1 MRHPKRWLLLAALGL
16 SACTNPQ
23 TPAGFEGYVY
33 HVPLIFGKSEFRST
47 MVGPSSTGLSWR
59 LHVENV
65 DMRAKSQSEQFN
77 LLTSDNLNVAFEVN
91 TRLRVRPGGSK
102 EIVEEWGTDWYD
114 RNVREPLRT
123 VIRQEITEVSATD
136 IQLRTDEVRSRIFD
150 ASVELYAE
158 TPIELLSVDIGN
170 IQFPKEVTQAIERK
184 IATEQELQ
192 RQEFLRA
199 KTRKEAGIKVLE
211 ALKVAKQ
218 QEIISSTLDPIYVQ
232 RMAVQT
238 YRKLAAS
245 SNKTVM
251 VLPNT
256 SKGTGLP
263 QVLPAGVTRV
273 LSAEDRKLL
282 KDMEERYM
290 KMASEPI
297 EGEPVKGLPPAV
309 VPKPEP
315 EVEPEPEAAPEPAE
329 AAPEEAKAEPE
340 AKPTPAEPG
349 EPPAE
354 PVPGPQ

>member
-1 MRHPKRWLLLAALGL
+1 MRKRNLFVLAALGL
-16 SACTNPQ
+16 AACTNPQ

-33 HVPLIFGKSEFRST
+33 HVPLAFGESEYRST
-47 MVGPSSTGLSWR
+47 LVGPASTGLSWR
-59 LHVENV
+59 LYVENV
-65 DMRAKSQSEQFN
+65 DMRAKSQSEEFN
-77 LLTSDNLNVAFEVN
+77 LLTRDNLSVAFEVN

-102 EIVEEWGTDWYD
+102 EIVEHWGTDWYE

-123 VIRQEITEVSATD
+123 VVRQEITEVSATD
-136 IQLRTDEVRSRIFD
+136 IQLSTDEVRARIFD

-170 IQFPKEVTQAIERK
+170 IQFPKAVTEAIERK

-232 RMAVQT
+232 RMAVQA
-238 YRKLAAS
+238 YRRLAAS

-256 SKGTGLP
+256 AEGTGLP
-263 QVLPAGVTRV
+263 QVLPASESRE
-273 LSAEDRKLL
+273 LSAADRALL
-282 KDMEERYM
+282 DDMEERYM
-290 KMASEPI
+290 KMASEAI
-297 EGEPVKGLPPAV
+297 EGGDVAL
-309 VPKPEP
+309 
-315 EVEPEPEAAPEPAE
+315 PEPADPD
-329 AAPEEAKAEPE
+329 AVPE
-340 AKPTPAEPG
+340 AVPDM
-349 EPPAE
+349 
-354 PVPGPQ
+354 PVPGIETPDPVPDEEPDPAEEPDPVDPADPADPE

>member
-1 MRHPKRWLLLAALGL
+1 MPGTSKRWLPLAALGL

-33 HVPLIFGKSEFRST
+33 HVPMIFGESEYRST
-47 MVGPSSTGLSWR
+47 LVGPSSTGLSWR
-59 LHVENV
+59 LYVENV
-65 DMRAKSQSEQFN
+65 DMRAKSQSEKFS
-77 LLTSDNLNVAFEVN
+77 LLTSDNLSVAFEVN

-102 EIVEEWGTDWYD
+102 EIVEEWGTDWYE

-123 VIRQEITEVSATD
+123 VVRQEITQVSATD

-150 ASVELYAE
+150 ASVKLYAE

-232 RMAVQT
+232 RMAVQS
-238 YRKLAAS
+238 YRALAAS

-256 SKGTGLP
+256 ANGTGLP
-263 QVLPAGVTRV
+263 QVLSAGESRE
-273 LSAEDRKLL
+273 LSAEDRALL
-282 KDMEERYM
+282 EEMEKRYM
-290 KMASEPI
+290 KMASEAI
-297 EGEPVKGLPPAV
+297 EGGDVELPKVDAAPKPPA
-309 VPKPEP
+309 E
-315 EVEPEPEAAPEPAE
+315 EAAPEP
-329 AAPEEAKAEPE
+329 PPAEPE
-340 AKPTPAEPG
+340 APDPPEPEAPEPTEPA
-349 EPPAE
+349 PAAD
-354 PVPGPQ
+354 

>member
-1 MRHPKRWLLLAALGL
+1 MRHPKRWLLLATLGL

-102 EIVEEWGTDWYD
+102 EIVEEWGTDWYE

-136 IQLRTDEVRSRIFD
+136 IQLRTDEVRARIFD
-150 ASVELYAE
+150 ASVDLYAD

-170 IQFPKEVTQAIERK
+170 IQFPKEVTEAIERK

-238 YRKLAAS
+238 YRQLAAS

-256 SKGTGLP
+256 SQGTGLP
-263 QVLPAGVTRV
+263 QVLPAGVTRE
-273 LSAEDRKLL
+273 LSTADRELL
-282 KDMEERYM
+282 REMEERYM
-290 KMASEPI
+290 KMASEPVA
-297 EGEPVKGLPPAV
+297 GEPVEGMPAAV
-309 VPKPEP
+309 VQKPAAVKP
-315 EVEPEPEAAPEPAE
+315 AVEPEPTPVE
-329 AAPEEAKAEPE
+329 AAPEETDAKPE
-340 AKPTPAEPG
+340 AKPTQAEPDESPV
-349 EPPAE
+349 EPEPA
-354 PVPGPQ
+354 PQ

>member
-1 MRHPKRWLLLAALGL
+1 MFHLKRLLLLAALTMG
-16 SACTNPQ
+16 ACTNPQ

-33 HVPLIFGKSEFRST
+33 HVPMAFGASEYRDT
-47 MVGPSSTGLSWR
+47 LVGPSSTGLSWR
-59 LHVENV
+59 LFVENV

-77 LLTSDNLNVAFEVN
+77 LLTSDNLSVAFEVN

-102 EIVEEWGTDWYD
+102 EIVEEWGTDWYE

-123 VIRQEITEVSATD
+123 VVRQEITQVSATD
-136 IQLRTDEVRSRIFD
+136 IQLRTDEVRARIFD
-150 ASVELYAE
+150 ASEALYAD

-170 IQFPKEVTQAIERK
+170 IQFPGEVTQAIERK

-232 RMAVQT
+232 RMAVQA
-238 YRKLAAS
+238 YRRLAGS

-256 SKGTGLP
+256 ATGTGLP
-263 QVLPAGVTRV
+263 QVLAAGESRE
-273 LSAEDRKLL
+273 LSPEDRALL
-282 KDMEERYM
+282 DAMEKRYM
-290 KMASEPI
+290 EMASETIDPDAA
-297 EGEPVKGLPPAV
+297 VPARPGAPTDPAPEQEA
-309 VPKPEP
+309 PKPTP
-315 EVEPEPEAAPEPAE
+315 SPEPTAPKLAPAAGGT
-329 AAPEEAKAEPE
+329 
-340 AKPTPAEPG
+340 PTPAE
-349 EPPAE
+349 
-354 PVPGPQ
+354 

>member
-1 MRHPKRWLLLAALGL
+1 MPKLQRLFLLAALGL

-23 TPAGFEGYVY
+23 TPAGFEGYVH
-33 HVPLIFGKSEFRST
+33 HVPLMFGQSGYRDT
-47 MVGPSSTGLSWR
+47 LVGPASTGLAWR
-59 LHVENV
+59 LFVENV

-77 LLTSDNLNVAFEVN
+77 LLTSDNLSVAFEVN

-102 EIVEEWGTDWYD
+102 EIVEEWGTDWYA

-123 VIRQEITEVSATD
+123 VVRQEITQVSATD
-136 IQLRTDEVRSRIFD
+136 IQLRTDEVRARIFE
-150 ASVELYAE
+150 ASERLYAD

-232 RMAVQT
+232 RMAVQA
-238 YRKLAAS
+238 YRKLAAA

-256 SKGTGLP
+256 AQGTGLP
-263 QVLPAGVTRV
+263 QVLHAGESRE
-273 LSAEDRKLL
+273 LSTEDRALL
-282 KDMEERYM
+282 DEMEKRYM
-290 KMASEPI
+290 KMASEAI
-297 EGEPVKGLPPAV
+297 EGSEA
-309 VPKPEP
+309 
-315 EVEPEPEAAPEPAE
+315 PEAEAP
-329 AAPEEAKAEPE
+329 AK
-340 AKPTPAEPG
+340 
-349 EPPAE
+349 
-354 PVPGPQ
+354 

>member
-102 EIVEEWGTDWYD
+102 EIVEEWGTDWYE

-136 IQLRTDEVRSRIFD
+136 IQLRTDEVRARIFD
-150 ASVELYAE
+150 ASVELYAD

-170 IQFPKEVTQAIERK
+170 IQFPKEVTEAIERK

-238 YRKLAAS
+238 YRRLAAS

-263 QVLPAGVTRV
+263 QVLPAGVTRE
-273 LSAEDRKLL
+273 LSAADRELL
-282 KDMEERYM
+282 REMEERYM
-290 KMASEPI
+290 KMASEPVAD
-297 EGEPVKGLPPAV
+297 EPVEGMPAAV
-309 VPKPEP
+309 VPKAEPTAEP
-315 EVEPEPEAAPEPAE
+315 ESEAEEPPKQPASPAAAPAEPEPAGVDTPSAEPEPA
-329 AAPEEAKAEPE
+329 P
-340 AKPTPAEPG
+340 
-349 EPPAE
+349 
-354 PVPGPQ
+354 

>member
-1 MRHPKRWLLLAALGL
+1 MPNTKTMLRRGLLLAALGL

-33 HVPLIFGKSEFRST
+33 HVPLMFGESGYRST
-47 MVGPSSTGLSWR
+47 LVGPASTGLAWR
-59 LHVENV
+59 LFVENV

-77 LLTSDNLNVAFEVN
+77 LLTSDNLSVAFEVN

-102 EIVEEWGTDWYD
+102 EIVEEWGTDWYE

-123 VIRQEITEVSATD
+123 VVRQEITQVSATD
-136 IQLRTDEVRSRIFD
+136 IQLRTDEVRARIFE
-150 ASVELYAE
+150 ASEELYAE

-232 RMAVQT
+232 RMAVQA
-238 YRKLAAS
+238 YRRLAAS

-256 SKGTGLP
+256 AQGTGLP
-263 QVLPAGVTRV
+263 QVLPASESRE
-273 LSAEDRKLL
+273 LSEEDRALL
-282 KDMEERYM
+282 DEMEKRYM
-290 KMASEPI
+290 KMASEAI
-297 EGEPVKGLPPAV
+297 EGGEVEL
-309 VPKPEP
+309 PEP
-315 EVEPEPEAAPEPAE
+315 TVEEKAPAPEPAPEPEPEPE
-329 AAPEEAKAEPE
+329 
-340 AKPTPAEPG
+340 
-349 EPPAE
+349 
-354 PVPGPQ
+354 

>member
-1 MRHPKRWLLLAALGL
+1 MPGTSKRWLLLAALGL

-33 HVPLIFGKSEFRST
+33 HVPMIFGESEYRST
-47 MVGPSSTGLSWR
+47 LVGPSSTGLSWR
-59 LHVENV
+59 LYVENV
-65 DMRAKSQSEQFN
+65 DMRAKSQSEKFS
-77 LLTSDNLNVAFEVN
+77 LLTSDNLSVAFEVN

-102 EIVEEWGTDWYD
+102 EIVEEWGTDWYE

-123 VIRQEITEVSATD
+123 VVRQEITQVSATD

-150 ASVELYAE
+150 ASVKLYAD

-232 RMAVQT
+232 RMAVQS
-238 YRKLAAS
+238 YRALAAS

-256 SKGTGLP
+256 ANGTGLP
-263 QVLPAGVTRV
+263 QVLSAGESRE
-273 LSAEDRKLL
+273 LSAADRALL
-282 KDMEERYM
+282 EEMEKRYM
-290 KMASEPI
+290 KMASEAI
-297 EGEPVKGLPPAV
+297 EGGDVELPKVEATPKTPAAQDAA
-309 VPKPEP
+309 PEP
-315 EVEPEPEAAPEPAE
+315 PPSEPPPSEPTTPDTPEPEA
-329 AAPEEAKAEPE
+329 
-340 AKPTPAEPG
+340 
-349 EPPAE
+349 PPA
-354 PVPGPQ
+354 PQPPPASD

>member
-1 MRHPKRWLLLAALGL
+1 MPKTFKRWLLLATLGA

-33 HVPLIFGKSEFRST
+33 HVPLIFGSSEYRST
-47 MVGPSSTGLSWR
+47 LVGPSSTGLSWR
-59 LHVENV
+59 LYVENV
-65 DMRAKSQSEQFN
+65 DMRAKSQSEKFS
-77 LLTSDNLNVAFEVN
+77 LLTSDNLSVAFEVN

-102 EIVEEWGTDWYD
+102 EIVEEWGTDWYE

-123 VIRQEITEVSATD
+123 VVRQEITQVSATD
-136 IQLRTDEVRSRIFD
+136 IQLRTDEVRARIFD
-150 ASVELYAE
+150 ASVELYAK

-232 RMAVQT
+232 RMAVQS
-238 YRKLAAS
+238 YRALAAS

-256 SKGTGLP
+256 ANGTGLP
-263 QVLPAGVTRV
+263 QVLSAGESRE
-273 LSAEDRKLL
+273 LSAEDRALL
-282 KDMEERYM
+282 EEMEKRYM
-290 KMASEPI
+290 KMASEAI
-297 EGEPVKGLPPAV
+297 EGGDVELPEPAPAKPV
-309 VPKPEP
+309 VPTAEPEAPQPEP
-315 EVEPEPEAAPEPAE
+315 EAPEPEPES
-329 AAPEEAKAEPE
+329 
-340 AKPTPAEPG
+340 
-349 EPPAE
+349 PPAE
-354 PVPGPQ
+354 